1 MLGFYSVSDK
11 DNALWPMQTS
21 VTVSVLV
28 FELHQL
34 SAAFVLTLLSS
45 CSSQLSLNAVRK
57 GSSLES
63 AIREGLD
70 SAL

>member
-1 MLGFYSVSDK
+1 MKGHIDVHLSDIQVIFQRFKLISHVSL
-11 DNALWPMQTS
+11 AGSL
-21 VTVSVLV
+21 
-28 FELHQL
+28 
-34 SAAFVLTLLSS
+34 VLTLLSS

>member
-1 MLGFYSVSDK
+1 MAMLRLQFGGCVAAVS
-11 DNALWPMQTS
+11 
-21 VTVSVLV
+21 
-28 FELHQL
+28 
-34 SAAFVLTLLSS
+34 LTLLSS